1 MALGISR
8 ANAFIIKKFPAYIA
22 KPTTG
27 PKPKLTGRMKSCFY
41 AKVSR
46 GSFRSYKKAQ
56 EYLQAKYNL
65 VLDVTTIG
73 RMLRH

>member
-22 KPTTG
+22 KPTIG

-46 GSFRSYKKAQ
+46 GSFRRYKEAQ

-65 VLDVTTIG
+65 VTTIS

>member
-1 MALGISR
+1 MHNNLHRALNDGTTTIKQVMALGISR

-46 GSFRSYKKAQ
+46 
-56 EYLQAKYNL
+56 
-65 VLDVTTIG
+65 
-73 RMLRH
+73 